1 LVGIILG
8 IFTGLIGGYLPVRN
22 AIQPIPAESLR
33 FDPSLH
39 ITSGKIPLFERILKK
54 MRISFKVTGLKFPIR
69 NFFRSKKRSFSSII
83 GVVIAVSLISMG
95 FGMIES
101 MTGALEA
108 QYEVSEDW
116 DLKVDYSEMP
126 GNVSDI
132 ITTLNNFDDVQSTY
146 HFTSGTTITS
156 SKSDVEKTVQLIG
169 LKNTDNYLGHKFVF
183 EAGDYDP
190 EGVVLTVPIAE
201 RLNVWVG
208 DSVELE
214 ILNLTEIISFF
225 PLKIRFEL
233 INVTF
238 EISGIVDEFNG
249 LVAYVDLVKLKTV
262 SSFPDDPA
270 NSVLLQ
276 VKDPSEERLEE
287 IRSYIYNDLEY
298 NVRIISTKEETIG
311 DLLGLLNIMYYL
323 MYALAAFSVL
333 LAVAMVYNTVYIN
346 LEERKRE
353 MATLLTIGTPSRS
366 IVKNVTLENI
376 VVTVIG
382 TFIGIIL
389 GYLLL
394 VFFLEI
400 ILDIEFFRIKTF
412 ISITTMVIS
421 FVLTLI
427 GVLVAQYFPLR
438 RILNLNLAE
447 ATKERVV

>member
-1 LVGIILG
+1 
-8 IFTGLIGGYLPVRN
+8 
-22 AIQPIPAESLR
+22 
-33 FDPSLH
+33 
-39 ITSGKIPLFERILKK
+39 
-54 MRISFKVTGLKFPIR
+54 
-69 NFFRSKKRSFSSII
+69 
-83 GVVIAVSLISMG
+83 
-95 FGMIES
+95 
-101 MTGALEA
+101 
-108 QYEVSEDW
+108 
-116 DLKVDYSEMP
+116 MP

-132 ITTLNNFDDVQSTY
+132 VTTLNNFDDVQSTY

-156 SKSDVEKTVQLIG
+156 SKSDNEKTVQLIG
-169 LKNTDNYLGHKFVF
+169 LKNTNNYLGHKFVF

-214 ILNLTEIISFF
+214 ILNLTEIISFS

-233 INVTF
+233 INVSY

-262 SSFPDDPA
+262 SNFPDDPA

-276 VKDPSEERLEE
+276 VEDPTYERLEE
-287 IRSYIYNDLEY
+287 IRSYIYDELEY

-311 DLLGLLNIMYYL
+311 DFLGLLNIMYYL

-353 MATLLTIGTPSRS
+353 MATLLTIGTSSRS
-366 IVKNVTLENI
+366 IVKNVTLENF

-382 TFIGIIL
+382 TILGIIL

-412 ISITTMVIS
+412 ISVTTMVIS

-447 ATKERVV
+447 ATKERIV